1 VLHDQLQQVL
11 VLVFS
16 WQSAGSVAAT
26 STAVTPVTA
35 FVLALLDTYSR
46 LRQLDYLI
54 QQVTE
59 RANTVQYTTAQ
70 HWLQQCA

>member
-1 VLHDQLQQVL
+1 MHALYYRCLELNHAVLHDQLQQVL

-16 WQSAGSVAAT
+16 WQSSGSVAAT

-54 QQVTE
+54 QQV
-59 RANTVQYTTAQ
+59 
-70 HWLQQCA
+70 

>member
-1 VLHDQLQQVL
+1 MHAAQHRCLELNHAVLHDQLQQVL

-16 WQSAGSVAAT
+16 WQSSGSVAAT

-54 QQVTE
+54 QQV
-59 RANTVQYTTAQ
+59 RQ
-70 HWLQQCA
+70 